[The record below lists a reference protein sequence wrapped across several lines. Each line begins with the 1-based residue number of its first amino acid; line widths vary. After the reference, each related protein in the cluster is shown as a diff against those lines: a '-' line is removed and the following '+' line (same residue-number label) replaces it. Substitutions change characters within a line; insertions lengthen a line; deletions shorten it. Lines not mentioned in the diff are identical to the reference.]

1 MSAIKSPFL
10 IWFIRKDTFLSV
22 LSVLAKEGT
31 WKNPLPEAALGTG
44 GRAVLQQLWALW
56 PAPSPTSPALDTSVT
71 TATVENL
78 LRSTA
83 LLAGKNDLIFSS
95 QGTTFLIT
103 TKSHPLIYLENEW
116 LGNRPG
122 KMYAGGYIGRRSA
135 LSSVWGGRTR
145 ALAPGGIYYICW
157 GCHDRVPQ
165 TGWLKQHNF
174 IFLWLWSQRIQD
186 QDVYRVGFFIF
197 FNFKKLKY
205 RWSTVL
211 CQFLLYSIVTQ
222 SYIYIYIYIH
232 FFFSFIFCP
241 VLSQETGYSFL
252 CYAVGPHCLS
262 ILNGI
267 VCIY

>member
-71 TATVENL
+71 TATVERL

-83 LLAGKNDLIFSS
+83 LIAGKNDLIFSS

-122 KMYAGGYIGRRSA
+122 KMYAGGYIGRQSA
-135 LSSVWGGRTR
+135 LSSDGVVEQGHWPLEAYIIFAGAAMTGFPRRGG
-145 ALAPGGIYYICW
+145 
-157 GCHDRVPQ
+157 
-165 TGWLKQHNF
+165 
-174 IFLWLWSQRIQD
+174 
-186 QDVYRVGFFIF
+186 
-197 FNFKKLKY
+197 
-205 RWSTVL
+205 
-211 CQFLLYSIVTQ
+211 
-222 SYIYIYIYIH
+222 
-232 FFFSFIFCP
+232 
-241 VLSQETGYSFL
+241 
-252 CYAVGPHCLS
+252 
-262 ILNGI
+262 
-267 VCIY
+267 